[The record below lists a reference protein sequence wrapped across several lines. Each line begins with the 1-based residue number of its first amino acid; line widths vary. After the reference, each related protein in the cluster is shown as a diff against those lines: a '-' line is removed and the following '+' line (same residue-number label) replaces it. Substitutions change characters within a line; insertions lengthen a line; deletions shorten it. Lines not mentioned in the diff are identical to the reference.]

1 MCFWALHFVWMCWP
15 LAKAVA
21 AHTALGSAQRRCL
34 SHPHGFCIP
43 PTCVPLAA
51 WNILVF
57 PHTLLFHVLKY
68 FQYGNVSNAMSA
80 SHCSGKVVLY
90 FWGIKRAVISYTA
103 MVGTKSPRGWLWH
116 LALRGNPFAWFSLW
130 LMQRDSMV
138 PIGWGGLVWPVMT
151 PHKNGHGKLPEEAS
165 QVEILH
171 PSGCCLQ
178 RRELGRETKLP
189 PKVLV
194 EDQQPAGPTTSFL
207 PNAFPLLFFFFS
219 YHIHGK
225 NWCHCREGKK
235 KQLSKSGSGHLC
247 SRHRKAHHRSHG
259 NGPSRAPI
267 SSPAFLQPWSLQ
279 HSRLPES
286 RQAPENL
293 RNSMRSLSCR
303 WWRNNVVSCKEE
315 EFEVGCRSALSS
327 GGVWRN
333 ASWGYIKHWLML
345 RHHEF
350 WKLHLRNEQNLKLHI
365 AYKSTGT
372 RDARDVWKS
381 GLGTGLFW
389 SPATAPRRKWE
400 PYTSIGGWNRP
411 LCYFREDWYRHF
423 GFTHWRELA

>member
-51 WNILVF
+51 WSILVF

-207 PNAFPLLFFFFS
+207 PNAFPLLLFFFS

-235 KQLSKSGSGHLC
+235 SSWANLEVDICAPGTGKPTIVHMGMAHPELPSPAQLSSSLGRCSTPGFQSPGKPQKTSGTAWG
-247 SRHRKAHHRSHG
+247 A
-259 NGPSRAPI
+259 SRAADGGTTL
-267 SSPAFLQPWSLQ
+267 SAA
-279 HSRLPES
+279 RKK
-286 RQAPENL
+286 NL
-293 RNSMRSLSCR
+293 RLA
-303 WWRNNVVSCKEE
+303 
-315 EFEVGCRSALSS
+315 VGALWAQEGF
-327 GGVWRN
+327 GGMQAGV
-333 ASWGYIKHWLML
+333 
-345 RHHEF
+345 
-350 WKLHLRNEQNLKLHI
+350 
-365 AYKSTGT
+365 T
-372 RDARDVWKS
+372 
-381 GLGTGLFW
+381 
-389 SPATAPRRKWE
+389 
-400 PYTSIGGWNRP
+400 
-411 LCYFREDWYRHF
+411 
-423 GFTHWRELA
+423 